1 MHPHAHPHA
10 QTLDK
15 FYRAFAALD
24 SATMRSCYAP
34 DVQFQD
40 EVFTLKGRDEVAGM
54 WDMLCSATRAKGLAD
69 WKLEYS
75 GIEADDQ
82 VGRAHWD
89 AHYLFSATG
98 RKVLNRIDARFTF
111 TPEGL
116 IATHHDSF
124 NFWAWAR
131 RGCCWAGAHR
141 CATRCARRRMRICAS
156 SWRVEIS
163 AKTALCA
170 VISFACSSYFDSNQV
185 RRRRTMLA
193 KPHRPKPL
201 PSSHAQPPSGTG
213 VGTAAT
219 AAPLRSAKLAAASS
233 PGADAVTV

>member
-116 IATHHDSF
+116 IATHRDSF
-124 NFWAWAR
+124 DFWAWSRQALGTPGLLLGWSPSLR
-131 RGCCWAGAHR
+131 NKVR
-141 CATRCARRRMRICAS
+141 
-156 SWRVEIS
+156 
-163 AKTALCA
+163 KTADANLRK
-170 VISFACSSYFDSNQV
+170 F
-185 RRRRTMLA
+185 LA
-193 KPHRPKPL
+193 R
-201 PSSHAQPPSGTG
+201 
-213 VGTAAT
+213 
-219 AAPLRSAKLAAASS
+219 
-233 PGADAVTV
+233 

>member
-1 MHPHAHPHA
+1 MHPHPHPHA

-24 SATMRSCYAP
+24 SATMRGCYAP
-34 DVQFQD
+34 DVRFED
-40 EVFTLKGRDEVAGM
+40 EVFTLHGVDEVAGM

-116 IATHHDSF
+116 IATHRDSF
-124 NFWAWAR
+124 DFWAWSRQAL
-131 RGCCWAGAHR
+131 GAPGVLLGWTPLLR
-141 CATRCARRRMRICAS
+141 N
-156 SWRVEIS
+156 
-163 AKTALCA
+163 K
-170 VISFACSSYFDSNQV
+170 V
-185 RRRRTMLA
+185 R
-193 KPHRPKPL
+193 
-201 PSSHAQPPSGTG
+201 QQ
-213 VGTAAT
+213 
-219 AAPLRSAKLAAASS
+219 
-233 PGADAVTV
+233 ADANLRKFLAR

>member
-1 MHPHAHPHA
+1 MRPNA
-10 QTLDK
+10 QTLER

-116 IATHHDSF
+116 IATHHNSF

-131 RGCCWAGAHR
+131 Q
-141 CATRCARRRMRICAS
+141 
-156 SWRVEIS
+156 
-163 AKTALCA
+163 ALGTTGLLLGW
-170 VISFACSSYFDSNQV
+170 SPSLHNKV
-185 RRRRTMLA
+185 RKM
-193 KPHRPKPL
+193 
-201 PSSHAQPPSGTG
+201 
-213 VGTAAT
+213 
-219 AAPLRSAKLAAASS
+219 
-233 PGADAVTV
+233 ADANLRRFLAR

>member
-1 MHPHAHPHA
+1 MHPHPHPNA

-116 IATHHDSF
+116 IATHHNSF

-131 RGCCWAGAHR
+131 Q
-141 CATRCARRRMRICAS
+141 
-156 SWRVEIS
+156 
-163 AKTALCA
+163 ALGTTGLLLGW
-170 VISFACSSYFDSNQV
+170 SPSLHNKV
-185 RRRRTMLA
+185 RKM
-193 KPHRPKPL
+193 
-201 PSSHAQPPSGTG
+201 
-213 VGTAAT
+213 
-219 AAPLRSAKLAAASS
+219 
-233 PGADAVTV
+233 ADANLRRFLAR

>member
-111 TPEGL
+111 TPDGL

-131 RGCCWAGAHR
+131 QALGTPGLLLGWSLSLRNKVR
-141 CATRCARRRMRICAS
+141 
-156 SWRVEIS
+156 
-163 AKTALCA
+163 KTADANLRK
-170 VISFACSSYFDSNQV
+170 F
-185 RRRRTMLA
+185 LA
-193 KPHRPKPL
+193 R
-201 PSSHAQPPSGTG
+201 
-213 VGTAAT
+213 
-219 AAPLRSAKLAAASS
+219 
-233 PGADAVTV
+233 

>member
-69 WKLEYS
+69 WKLEVS
-75 GIEADDQ
+75 GIEADAT

-89 AHYLFSATG
+89 AHYRFSATG
-98 RKVLNRIDARFTF
+98 RMVLNRIDARFTF

-116 IATHHDSF
+116 IATHHNSF

-131 RGCCWAGAHR
+131 Q
-141 CATRCARRRMRICAS
+141 
-156 SWRVEIS
+156 
-163 AKTALCA
+163 ALGTTGLLLGW
-170 VISFACSSYFDSNQV
+170 SPSLHNKV
-185 RRRRTMLA
+185 RKM
-193 KPHRPKPL
+193 
-201 PSSHAQPPSGTG
+201 
-213 VGTAAT
+213 
-219 AAPLRSAKLAAASS
+219 
-233 PGADAVTV
+233 ADANLRRFLAR

>member
-116 IATHHDSF
+116 IATHHNSF

-131 RGCCWAGAHR
+131 Q
-141 CATRCARRRMRICAS
+141 
-156 SWRVEIS
+156 
-163 AKTALCA
+163 ALGTTGLLLGW
-170 VISFACSSYFDSNQV
+170 SPSLHNKV
-185 RRRRTMLA
+185 RKM
-193 KPHRPKPL
+193 
-201 PSSHAQPPSGTG
+201 
-213 VGTAAT
+213 
-219 AAPLRSAKLAAASS
+219 
-233 PGADAVTV
+233 ADANLRRFLAR

>member
-1 MHPHAHPHA
+1 MHPHPHPNA

-111 TPEGL
+111 TPDGL

-131 RGCCWAGAHR
+131 Q
-141 CATRCARRRMRICAS
+141 
-156 SWRVEIS
+156 
-163 AKTALCA
+163 ALGTPGLLLGW
-170 VISFACSSYFDSNQV
+170 SPSLRNKV
-185 RRRRTMLA
+185 RKM
-193 KPHRPKPL
+193 
-201 PSSHAQPPSGTG
+201 
-213 VGTAAT
+213 
-219 AAPLRSAKLAAASS
+219 
-233 PGADAVTV
+233 ADANLRKFLAR

>member
-111 TPEGL
+111 TPDGL

-131 RGCCWAGAHR
+131 QALGTPGLLLGWSPSLRNKVR
-141 CATRCARRRMRICAS
+141 
-156 SWRVEIS
+156 
-163 AKTALCA
+163 KTAAANLRK
-170 VISFACSSYFDSNQV
+170 F
-185 RRRRTMLA
+185 LA
-193 KPHRPKPL
+193 R
-201 PSSHAQPPSGTG
+201 
-213 VGTAAT
+213 
-219 AAPLRSAKLAAASS
+219 
-233 PGADAVTV
+233 

>member
-116 IATHHDSF
+116 IATHRDSF
-124 NFWAWAR
+124 NFWSWSRQALGTPGLLLGWSPSL
-131 RGCCWAGAHR
+131 
-141 CATRCARRRMRICAS
+141 RIKV
-156 SWRVEIS
+156 R
-163 AKTALCA
+163 KTADANLRK
-170 VISFACSSYFDSNQV
+170 F
-185 RRRRTMLA
+185 LA
-193 KPHRPKPL
+193 R
-201 PSSHAQPPSGTG
+201 
-213 VGTAAT
+213 
-219 AAPLRSAKLAAASS
+219 
-233 PGADAVTV
+233 